1 MKEGEPMNNQLKVR
15 LNHFLE
21 EMGVPVTQVCRR
33 VNLSPQSL
41 YDWRKDKLKLAD
53 STLKRI
59 GDYLAKY
66 NF

>member
-1 MKEGEPMNNQLKVR
+1 MDNKLKIR

-21 EMGVPVTQVCRR
+21 EMGVPVTQVCKR

-59 GDYLAKY
+59 DEYLSKY
-66 NF
+66 YF